1 MRFEKS
7 GLKGDLGIY
16 GGKAVS
22 LLRGNM
28 RQYVMIIALVMV
40 IILFQIL
47 TQGILLRPLNISN
60 LIAQNGYILIL
71 ATGMLLCILTGGNI
85 DLSVGSVAG
94 FIGAI
99 SAVFILRMDMP
110 VYAAI
115 LISLLIGVL
124 IGCWHGFWIAYV
136 GVPAFI
142 ATLAGML
149 LFRGLTL
156 VILQG
161 TSLAPLPAQYN
172 FLAAGFV
179 PDIANIAGINLLAI
193 LVGLLASVL
202 YVWGELRSRASKRKY
217 KFNVIPKGMFLAKI
231 VFIVLVINAF
241 TYTLALHRGIP
252 MVLVIVSALVLIY
265 TFITNKTIP
274 GRHIYAYGGNPK
286 AAKLSGVKTKKV
298 LFWVYVNMGFLAA
311 LAGIIF
317 TGRLNS
323 ATPKSGSGFELDAIA
338 ACFIGGASTTGGVG
352 TVVGAIVGGLL
363 MGVLNNGMSIV
374 GVSIDWQQAI
384 KGIVLL
390 AAVAFDV
397 YSNSKSKSI

>member
-1 MRFEKS
+1 VKYEKS
-7 GLKGDLGIY
+7 GLIGGLGIQ
-16 GGKAVS
+16 GDRVAT
-22 LLRGNM
+22 LLRGNL
-28 RQYVMIIALVMV
+28 RQYVMIIALAVV

-47 TQGILLRPLNISN
+47 TNGILLRPLNISN

-99 SAVFILRMDMP
+99 SAVFILHMDMP

-161 TSLAPLPAQYN
+161 TSLAPLPAEYN

-179 PDIANIAGINLLAI
+179 PDIANIPGINLLAI
-193 LVGLLASVL
+193 LFGLLASVL
-202 YVWGELRSRASKRKY
+202 YVWGEVSTRASKRKY
-217 KFNVIPKGMFLAKI
+217 KFDVIPKGMLIAKI
-231 VFIVLVINAF
+231 LFIILVINAF
-241 TYTLALHRGIP
+241 TYALALHRGIP
-252 MVLVIVSALVLIY
+252 MVLVIVTALVLIY
-265 TFITNKTIP
+265 TFVATKTIP

-323 ATPKSGSGFELDAIA
+323 ATPKSGTGFELDAIA

-352 TVVGAIVGGLL
+352 TIVGAIVGGLL

-384 KGIVLL
+384 KGFVLL